1 MPSTTRTTMTARAAS
16 AIHQPIIGST
26 ACAAVNTS
34 RIWATRP
41 GFLGVLEGAESLRA
55 MRFSLPS
62 GDTGQ
67 APLDQRG
74 SLLACGGVGGLGE
87 VRQLLR
93 HRTSRALHR
102 LRPQPTGT
110 VGGAHQWPAHDALEA
125 DLLGELGPTHELLRL
140 DPPVHRVVAG

>member
-1 MPSTTRTTMTARAAS
+1 MPTTTRTTTTARAAS

-62 GDTGQ
+62 GDAGQ

-74 SLLACGGVGGLGE
+74 GLLAGGGVGGLGE
-87 VRQLLR
+87 VGQLLGDGA
-93 HRTSRALHR
+93 SPALHR
-102 LRPQPTGT
+102 LGPQPAGT
-110 VGGAHQWPAHDALEA
+110 VGRAHQRPAHDALE
-125 DLLGELGPTHELLRL
+125 
-140 DPPVHRVVAG
+140 